1 MAFLQFLNGGR
12 DQQVE
17 ELNPQASLVV
27 GSAGD
32 AHIRVGDPGVEG
44 RHCQVYPAQGAF
56 WLQDLGAGNTI
67 LHMKRLKGTTEGLK
81 AGDIFIIGQTFVK
94 FWTERPVVGGGGA
107 APAAAAAGADPALE
121 RELAAARSKAEEAAR
136 DLEHARAE
144 LERAQGE
151 AEAARAK
158 AEAAEAEVERAK
170 GERERTDEQR
180 QEAEQARD
188 ELQQRI
194 AGLEAEVTQAKADA
208 EAEAARAKAE
218 AEAEAAQAKA
228 AAEAELAAGREALER
243 EQAEGKAALEA
254 TRAEIE
260 ALRAEAALRGRDRLA
275 ALRDG
280 GDLAALVDGL
290 ALPDAVRARLE
301 AALEDAVTREAL
313 ARAAGPVV
321 PLRGLRVPGCD
332 RDLEAEL
339 GAARRRSEHVAAARA
354 LGLQDLDASELDRLL
369 EAARG

>member
-1 MAFLQFLNGGR
+1 MSVFLQFLNGGR
-12 DQQVE
+12 DQEVE
-17 ELNPQASLVV
+17 DLNPQASLVL

-32 AHIRVGDPGVEG
+32 AHIRVGDPGIEG
-44 RHCQVYPAQGAF
+44 RHCQVYPAQGSF

-81 AGDIFIIGQTFVK
+81 AGDIFIIGTTFVK
-94 FWTERPVVGGGGA
+94 FWTERPAVGGGGGGA
-107 APAAAAAGADPALE
+107 AAPAADPGLE
-121 RELAAARSKAEEAAR
+121 RELAAARTKAEEAGR
-136 DLEHARAE
+136 DLEQARQE

-158 AEAAEAEVERAK
+158 AEQAEGELERLR
-170 GERERTDEQR
+170 GERERLDEQR
-180 QEAEQARD
+180 QEAERARD
-188 ELQQRI
+188 ELQGRI
-194 AGLEAEVTQAKADA
+194 AGA
-208 EAEAARAKAE
+208 EAEAAAAKAEAEAAAARAKAE
-218 AEAEAAQAKA
+218 AEEEAARAKA

-254 TRAEIE
+254 TRAELE
-260 ALRAEAALRGRDRLA
+260 ALRAEAAVRGRDRLA

-280 GDLAALVDGL
+280 GDLAALVEGL
-290 ALPDAVRARLE
+290 ALPGAVRARLE

-321 PLRGLRVPGCD
+321 PLRGLRVPGCE

-339 GAARRRSEHVAAARA
+339 GAARRRAEHVAAART
-354 LGLQDLDASELDRLL
+354 LGLADLDASELDRLL